1 MKSLFEH
8 LQDFMEGW
16 HTSWTEP
23 EFMGAK
29 TSTGVYNDKG
39 EYATFVFN
47 PKTKKYEATDP
58 DSGDVLSMDDVM
70 QYSYDTGYAPMICPP
85 NVANNDPNNKYNQ
98 LNLSL
103 MNVGGKIESSEN
115 VDNLNGKSA
124 GSWAVNPHMTDDELK
139 EWKKTSPE
147 AYNENRANVQMYWN
161 SVASPS
167 SREHGVAVVGKAGW
181 GKSEIMTSVARASG
195 YDVII
200 VNLSMA
206 ASEDV
211 LGIPVPDRMASGQ
224 LKTEY
229 AAPGWLA
236 YVAQHP
242 DDKICIFFDEF
253 NQASMD
259 VLGTIQNFLLTRT
272 VNGVEYKNIKFM
284 AAGNEKSENRSLV
297 RMEDLNAI
305 HQRFKVWHWL
315 TDWNYYFDWH
325 RKEFEKKLGKPLMDE
340 FDANKESFASP
351 RNLTIHIFG
360 WIENAIEHLKKDPT
374 DISIYTGDR
383 ILTMFYD
390 NSIAKWNEDDHKFEQ
405 ISDSQAKNLADLA
418 DYVAKYIYDAAT
430 GKTTNTGSGHSFGS
444 KERTTM
450 EKSDVQRL
458 RDMMQDGFVL
468 AEDGNTYGICKENI
482 MYVFDESIYPAEVVE
497 RTVET
502 LEKVEG
508 IKWKYTTKKQ
518 CKAGCKKEG
527 IADNIEV
534 DLDKFVADDKGNV
547 TEK

>member
-1 MKSLFEH
+1 MAYILDRTRIH
-8 LQDFMEGW
+8 
-16 HTSWTEP
+16 
-23 EFMGAK
+23 GAK

-39 EYATFVFN
+39 EFATFVFN

-70 QYSYDTGYAPMICPP
+70 KYSYNTGYAPMICPP
-85 NVANNDPNNKYNQ
+85 GVANNDPNNKYSQ

-115 VDNLNGKSA
+115 VDNLNGKNA

-147 AYNENRANVQMYWN
+147 AYTENMANVKMYWN
-161 SVASPS
+161 SVSGS

-272 VNGVEYKNIKFM
+272 INGVEYKNIKFM

-305 HQRFKVWHWL
+305 HQRFKVWHWV

-325 RKEFEKKLGKPLMDE
+325 RKTFENKFGKPLMDE

-351 RNLTIHIFG
+351 RNLTIHIFD
-360 WIENAIEHLKKDPT
+360 WIENAINHLKKDPT
-374 DISIYTGDR
+374 DVSIYTGDR

-390 NSIAKWNEDDHKFEQ
+390 NSIAKWNEDEHKFEQ

-430 GKTTNTGSGHSFGS
+430 GGSTNTGSGHTFGS
-444 KERTTM
+444 KNRTTM
-450 EKSDVQRL
+450 EKLDVQRL

-468 AEDGNTYGICKENI
+468 GEDGNTYGICKENI

-534 DLDKFVADDKGNV
+534 DLDQFVADDKGNV
-547 TEK
+547 TKK